1 MTFASLTGWT
11 VQPGGG
17 VRRRPVF
24 PTGIPTRGGSRVIG
38 GRSGQSRESSDPARR
53 ASRYDGTK
61 IVDAEY
67 EDLDGKDGGE

>member
-1 MTFASLTGWT
+1 MLKLALFLVLAFL
-11 VQPGGG
+11 VYRLVKQ
-17 VRRRPVF
+17 
-24 PTGIPTRGGSRVIG
+24 IG